1 MIENKELIKNEETAI
16 LVGLAT
22 QKTPFNK
29 AKEYLDELAF
39 LAETASIKPIR
50 SFIQNLDKPHSA
62 VFVGTGKL
70 KEIKLAAEE
79 NGCTLLIFDD
89 ELTPMQ
95 LKNIEKETK
104 LRVLDRSSLILHIFS
119 LHARTTQARLQVE
132 LAQNQY
138 MLPRLTGLWTHLER
152 QRGGTGTR
160 GGSGEKEI
168 ETDRRILRDRIAFLK
183 KELEKVDKQ
192 NAERGKNRGELVR
205 VSLVGYT
212 NVGKSTIMNLLSK
225 SEVLVE
231 NKLFATL
238 DTTVRK
244 MTLDFVPFLLSDT
257 VGFIRK
263 LPHHLVECFKSTLY
277 EAKQSDILM
286 HVVDVSHPQFEDHIR
301 IVHETLREVKI
312 DNKKE
317 LIVFNKADLLSEEE
331 KVHLQEAWF
340 GKEHAPAVFVSALE
354 KWNIEEMRE
363 MVLSMIKAEY
373 KQNFA
378 HQTFDFE
385 QYSEWTK
392 VGELE

>member
-50 SFIQNLDKPHSA
+50 SFIQNLDRPHSA

-95 LKNIEKETK
+95 LKNIERETK

-160 GGSGEKEI
+160 GGAGEKEI

-192 NAERGKNRGELVR
+192 NVERGKNRGELVR

-331 KVHLQEAWF
+331 KAHLQEAWF

-354 KWNIEEMRE
+354 KWNIDEMRE
-363 MVLSMIKAEY
+363 MILSMIKAEY
-373 KQNFA
+373 KQNFT
-378 HQTFDFE
+378 HQKFDFE
-385 QYSEWTK
+385 QYSEWIK
-392 VGELE
+392 VAE

>member
-39 LAETASIKPIR
+39 LAETAGIKPIR
-50 SFIQNLDKPHSA
+50 SFIQNLERPHSA

-70 KEIKLAAEE
+70 KEIQLAAEE
-79 NGCTLLIFDD
+79 NECSLLIFDD

-160 GGSGEKEI
+160 GGAGEKEI

-192 NAERGKNRGELVR
+192 NVERGKNRGELVR

-317 LIVFNKADLLSEEE
+317 LIVFNKADLLSQEE
-331 KVHLQEAWF
+331 KDHLLEAWF
-340 GKEHAPAVFVSALE
+340 GKEHAPAVFISAIE

-363 MVLSMIKAEY
+363 MLLSMIKEEG
-373 KQNFA
+373 KRKFSHTEFN
-378 HQTFDFE
+378 FE

-392 VGELE
+392 MEE

>member
-50 SFIQNLDKPHSA
+50 SFIQNLDRPHSA

-160 GGSGEKEI
+160 GGAGEKEI

-317 LIVFNKADLLSEEE
+317 LIIFNKADLLSEEE
-331 KVHLQEAWF
+331 KAHLQETWF

-363 MVLSMIKAEY
+363 MLLSMIKAEY

-378 HQTFDFE
+378 HQKFDFE

-392 VGELE
+392 VAE